1 MSLMRPRVLAALLIV
16 IAVLRIASTF
26 TTFSQTTD
34 ESMHVGGG
42 LEVLQDHTYQL
53 MLLNPPLPR
62 IVMAVLPYVA
72 GVRLPENKEFWVRTH
87 AVFYNQLPYETNLAL
102 ARAGN
107 LIFFALAA
115 TCVWLLTVG
124 PLGARGALI
133 AILLFTTQPIIL
145 GYSGLATHEAAATAA
160 VGVGM
165 IAFSFWMARP
175 NARYAAILG
184 VAYGFGVLCKFSS
197 LVYIPAVCG
206 AILVARLIETRD
218 SRRLRAVPLTILI
231 VLAVSAFVVW
241 LGYGFNIRP
250 FINGVTDISRLDREG
265 MPSYLFGRWTQQGWW
280 YYFPVALVL
289 KTTLPFLFLFF
300 AGFVATSRNS
310 TLRRIFM
317 ESAAAS
323 IAILVV
329 AMRSRLDIGVR
340 YVLPVFIPMT
350 IAAGA
355 ATMALLESR
364 RAITRW
370 CTVGLLLLQVVSSIA
385 AHPDYFPYFNILTG
399 NDPSRYLV
407 DSNLD
412 WEQDALRLRKV
423 VRHLRIETL
432 WVRGIS
438 SIDYEALHFPPVQ
451 RYNTPYEVLHGWVA
465 VGDSYYREG
474 RAAGGWPQLE
484 GMPFRRVGKSIRL
497 YQLP

>member
-1 MSLMRPRVLAALLIV
+1 MSFVPPRVCAALLIV

-34 ESMHVGGG
+34 EPMHVGGG

-62 IVMAVLPYVA
+62 IVMAIAPYAA
-72 GVRLPENKEFWVRTH
+72 GVRLPENRDFWVRTH

-115 TCVWLLTVG
+115 TCVWLLTFG
-124 PLGARGALI
+124 SLGSRGALI
-133 AILLFTTQPIIL
+133 AVLLFTTQPIML

-165 IAFSFWMARP
+165 IAFAFWMAKP
-175 NARYAAILG
+175 DARYAAILG
-184 VAYGFGVLCKFSS
+184 LAYGFGVLCKFSS

-206 AILVARLIETRD
+206 AILIARMLAGRD
-218 SRRLRAVPLTILI
+218 TRRLRAVPLTLLV
-231 VLAVSAFVVW
+231 VLVVSTFVVW
-241 LGYGFNIRP
+241 LGYGFNIHP
-250 FINGVTDISRLDREG
+250 FLNGVTDIARIDREG
-265 MPSYLFGRWTQQGWW
+265 MPSYLFGRWSRRGWW
-280 YYFPVALVL
+280 WYFPAALAL
-289 KTTLPFLFLFF
+289 KTTLPFLLLFL
-300 AGFVATSRNS
+300 AGFVATSRNAV
-310 TLRRIFM
+310 LRRVFI

-323 IAILVV
+323 IAIVVV

-340 YVLPVFIPMT
+340 YVLPVFVPMT
-350 IAAGA
+350 IAAAA

-370 CTVGLLLLQVVSSIA
+370 CTVALLVLHTSSSIA
-385 AHPDYFPYFNILTG
+385 AHPDYFPYFNILAG
-399 NDPSRYLV
+399 RDPSRYLV

-412 WEQDALRLRKV
+412 WEQDALRLRRV
-423 VRHLRIETL
+423 VREMKIQSLS
-432 WVRGIS
+432 VRDIS

-451 RYNTPYEVLHGWVA
+451 RYRSPHDVLHGRVA

-474 RAAGGWPQLE
+474 RAAGGWPQLRE
-484 GMPFRRVGKSIRL
+484 LPFRRVGTSIRL
-497 YQLP
+497 YDVP